1 MTDLQILVIAVIAAL
16 VFAGYLVLVDR
27 VRA

>member
-1 MTDLQILVIAVIAAL
+1 MTDLQILVIAVVATV

>member
-1 MTDLQILVIAVIAAL
+1 MTDVQILVIAVIATV

-27 VRA
+27 VRT